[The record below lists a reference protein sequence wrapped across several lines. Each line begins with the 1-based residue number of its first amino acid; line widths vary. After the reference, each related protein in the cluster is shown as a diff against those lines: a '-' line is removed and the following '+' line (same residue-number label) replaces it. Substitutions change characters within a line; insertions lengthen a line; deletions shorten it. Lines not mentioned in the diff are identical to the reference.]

1 MARDGSVRGLW
12 CYEAGQAGFGDM
24 LAWFVRTFPR
34 GAGLE
39 ESFRHRIVLTSG
51 LARRNRLLVRT
62 MAGAVAAGLVAEYAE
77 GGDRFG
83 ARTRERHEPRPGHAA
98 VYERLYAGYRRLA
111 AERAIHQ
118 TMRELSR
125 IGR

>member
-1 MARDGSVRGLW
+1 MRGLW

-51 LARRNRLLVRT
+51 QARRNRLLVRT
-62 MAGAVAAGLVAEYAE
+62 MAGA
-77 GGDRFG
+77 
-83 ARTRERHEPRPGHAA
+83 
-98 VYERLYAGYRRLA
+98 
-111 AERAIHQ
+111 
-118 TMRELSR
+118 S
-125 IGR
+125 

>member
-1 MARDGSVRGLW
+1 MP
-12 CYEAGQAGFGDM
+12 
-24 LAWFVRTFPR
+24 AWFVRTFPR
-34 GAGLE
+34 GADLE
-39 ESFRHRIVLTSG
+39 ERFRHRIVLTSG
-51 LARRNRLLVRT
+51 SARRNRLLVRT